1 MSSEA
6 REQTGEPLFDHMQV
20 SARGNIETVM
30 ADLIM
35 LVNVVL

>member
-1 MSSEA
+1 MRSEA
-6 REQTGEPLFDHMQV
+6 REQTGEILLDHTQA

-35 LVNVVL
+35 PASVVR